1 MITEYEI
8 LNVILSDDY
17 TKARKLDTLQTMR
30 DFGEITD
37 DQYMSVESKIL
48 DGDNKADILE
58 SAEETDRVHWISK
71 LSMNAASDLLTLGKV
86 QPENMLAL
94 ASLPDEDFSEAI
106 KLAVSTARKW
116 NNDVMHAE
124 KDLNVDIIPE
134 VLK

>member
-8 LNVILSDDY
+8 LNVILSNDY

-30 DFGEITD
+30 EVGEIND

-134 VLK
+134 ILK

>member
-1 MITEYEI
+1 MITEYQI
-8 LNVILSDDY
+8 LNIILSNDY
-17 TKARKLDTLQTMR
+17 TKARKLNTLQGLR
-30 DFGEITD
+30 DSGDITD

-48 DGDNKADILE
+48 DGDNKVDILE
-58 SAEETDRVHWISK
+58 SAEETDRAHWISK

-94 ASLPDEDFSEAI
+94 ANLPDEDFSEAI

-116 NNDVMHAE
+116 NDDVMHAE